1 MSRSEGRAGAG
12 PGSYFGRDLEAMSQA
27 RNYHRWILGELR
39 PFLGE
44 RLVEVGAGCGNFTP
58 YLLEA
63 APRWVVAVE
72 PSANMFEL
80 LVQSVEHEP
89 RVRPVHGFLGDAAGA
104 CPEPPDTLVY
114 VNVLEH
120 VEADRRELARAREVL
135 GARGRLCV
143 LVPALPALYGSFDR
157 AVGHVRRY
165 RKSELEDKVRRAGF
179 RVVRSRYFDLPG
191 ALAWWV
197 VYKLLRSGSLGAGQV
212 SLYDRLVV
220 PLARRVEAV
229 WSPPIGKNVLL
240 VAEKAAG

>member
-1 MSRSEGRAGAG
+1 MSGGQGSAG
-12 PGSYFGRDLEAMSQA
+12 PGTYFGRDLEAMSQA
-27 RNYHRWILGELR
+27 RNYHRWILEELR
-39 PFLGE
+39 PFLG
-44 RLVEVGAGCGNFTP
+44 RRIVEVGAGSGNFTP

-63 APRWVVAVE
+63 DPWWVVAVE
-72 PSANMFEL
+72 PSANMFAL
-80 LVQSVEHEP
+80 LSRGVAGEP
-89 RVRPVHGFLGDAAGA
+89 RVRAVRGFLGDAAGA

-120 VEADRRELARAREVL
+120 VEADRRELAQAHGVL
-135 GARGRLCV
+135 GTGGRLCV

-165 RKSELEDKVRRAGF
+165 RRAELEGKVRQAGF

-197 VYKLLRSGSLGAGQV
+197 VYRLLRSGSLGAGQV

-220 PLARRVEAV
+220 PLARRVEAL
-229 WSPPIGKNVLL
+229 WWPPIGKNVLL
-240 VAEKAAG
+240 VAEKGAG